1 MRLMPRRRAIL
12 LAPLAASI
20 GAVNTNAETL
30 SEEAIHA
37 ILARRIDVGH
47 QSTGIIAVVSDK
59 AGNRLVTYGRP
70 DTPDNKPLD
79 GKTVF
84 EIGSITKVLTALLL
98 SDMVTHREVAF
109 GDPVAEYLPTSVR
122 MPDYKG
128 KAITLVDLATY
139 TSGLP
144 PMPDNIISKDPF
156 NPFAD
161 YTIDQLYSFL
171 SRYAL
176 KHEPGTYVEY
186 SNVGFAL
193 LGHVLARRANKSY
206 ENLLIE
212 RICGPLGLDDTRIT
226 LTPDMRSRIAQG
238 HNANLERRPLWDL
251 PTLAGAGA
259 VRSTA
264 NDLTV
269 FLEACLG
276 RRPTP
281 FGPALAKL
289 LEIRRQ
295 IGRPASEHAVEVGL
309 GWFISRGYGDEIVWK
324 DGGSGGFSAF
334 IGFSP
339 NVGQGCIVLS
349 NAANWHYLD
358 DIGMHLINSD
368 FPLLK

>member
-1 MRLMPRRRAIL
+1 MPHRRAIL

-20 GAVNTNAETL
+20 GVNADAETL

-37 ILARRIDVGH
+37 ILVRRIDVGH
-47 QSTGIIAVVSDK
+47 QSTGIVAVVSDR
-59 AGNRLVTYGRP
+59 AGNRLFTYGRP
-70 DTPDNKPLD
+70 DTPDNRPLD
-79 GKTVF
+79 GETVF

-98 SDMVTHREVAF
+98 TDMVTRSEIAF

-122 MPDYKG
+122 VPEYNG
-128 KAITLVDLATY
+128 KPITVVDLATY

-161 YTIDQLYSFL
+161 YTIDQFYAFL
-171 SRYAL
+171 SGYAL
-176 KHEPGTYVEY
+176 KYEPGTYVEY

-206 ENLLIE
+206 EELLIE
-212 RICGPLGLDDTRIT
+212 RICAPLGLGDTRIT
-226 LTPDMRSRIAQG
+226 LTPGMRSRISQG

-264 NDLTV
+264 KDLMV
-269 FLEACLG
+269 LLEACLG
-276 RRPTP
+276 RRQTP
-281 FGPALAKL
+281 LGPALAKL

-295 IGRPASEHAVEVGL
+295 IGRPAGEHAVEVGL
-309 GWFISRGYGDEIVWK
+309 GWFISSGYGDEIVWK

-339 NVGQGCIVLS
+339 SVRQGSIVLS